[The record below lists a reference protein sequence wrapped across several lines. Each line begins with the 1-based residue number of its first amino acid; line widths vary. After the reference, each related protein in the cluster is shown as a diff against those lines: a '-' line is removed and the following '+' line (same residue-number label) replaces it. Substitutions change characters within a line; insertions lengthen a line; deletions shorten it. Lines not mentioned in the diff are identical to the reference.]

1 MATLSSVISV
11 LPKVPEVTL
20 PDDTDCFKELEPRP
34 LREAK
39 STVNEYNLTRFTF
52 LPVECA
58 VAIDMMHMMHNLFDR
73 FVPFLLGKSIDLTE
87 EETVPDAAERLFT
100 NYSMEKKK
108 VLLNDMLH
116 QGREKW
122 GMVESKVNCIS
133 VTESVAKAARERY
146 DAVDV
151 FPENATK
158 WIGGLFDKAKVPIRG
173 EEKICFCAAIL
184 PYLMIDSMED
194 IHVFSIVTILSTLV
208 VIYNYDGVIEELQIM
223 EAALRVCLSLLEMVS
238 LPNSFTIYLHK
249 ACHLLLCYIYTGPLK
264 SMDTLHPES
273 KYCEMRDQATG
284 GSLPVQTIQMRRTI
298 VSAARLLSYDL
309 ESNPTVTRV
318 KIGDLG
324 KLLKAPDITL
334 TWVKMMSA
342 LNWVSDC
349 VRFNRDMVVQMTY
362 LDLQLNGWVDEYLS
376 KELRFN
382 GESPASQIREY
393 REWDMESVKKVFD
406 EVVKKG
412 KWYFREF
419 YYLRYLSWN
428 SVWYG
433 SCPFPVKRLTMEHFK
448 NGVFGVVYSLT
459 KKTHLFMI
467 SGYICV
473 MKEGELYLQALC
485 YEIPKYSANPLVDNP
500 FAFIVDTT
508 SLKNYTRKPLL
519 ISLHR
524 LIVSEL
530 FFQPIDSKRVFC
542 GVSTVC
548 IREWKLIQS
557 VMQKP
562 SAGCTKQFQKCKR
575 QNE

>member
-20 PDDTDCFKELEPRP
+20 PDDTDCFEELKPRP
-34 LREAK
+34 LRK
-39 STVNEYNLTRFTF
+39 TRSTAYDYNLSRYTF
-52 LPVECA
+52 LPVESA
-58 VAIDMMHMMHNLFDR
+58 VAIDMMHMMHNLFDL
-73 FVPFLLGKSIDLTE
+73 FVPFLLGKSIDLTGKD
-87 EETVPDAAERLFT
+87 TATDAAGDMFSQY
-100 NYSMEKKK
+100 NKEKKK
-108 VLLNDMLH
+108 VLLNNILH

-122 GMVESKVNCIS
+122 GMVQSKVNCVS
-133 VTESVAKAARERY
+133 VTESIAKAALERFNATKDY
-146 DAVDV
+146 
-151 FPENATK
+151 PENVTK
-158 WIGGLFDKAKVPIRG
+158 WIGGLFGGTKVPIRG

-208 VIYNYDGVIEELQIM
+208 VIYNYDGVIEELQM
-223 EAALRVCLSLLEMVS
+223 MDAALRVCLSLLEMVS

-249 ACHLLLCYIYTGPLK
+249 TCHLLLCYIYSGTLK
-264 SMDTLHPES
+264 STDTLHPES
-273 KYCEMRDQATG
+273 MYCEMRDQATG

-309 ESNPTVTRV
+309 ESKP
-318 KIGDLG
+318 
-324 KLLKAPDITL
+324 TL
-334 TWVKMMSA
+334 TSAVLGNVVVFLKNHSVDKIWVKMMST
-342 LNWVSDC
+342 LNWISDS
-349 VRFNRDMVVQMTY
+349 VRFNRDMLFQMTD
-362 LDLQLNGWVDEYLS
+362 LDLQLNGWVDEYIS

-382 GESPASQIREY
+382 GKSPASQIREY
-393 REWDMESVKKVFD
+393 REWDMKSVKAVFD
-406 EVVKKG
+406 EVVKSG
-412 KWYFREF
+412 GYGYGSDVFMF
-419 YYLRYLSWN
+419 SLTWN
-428 SVWYG
+428 SVLYE
-433 SCPFPVKRLTMEHFK
+433 SCTKPVRSLNVEHFK
-448 NGVFGVVYSLT
+448 KGVFGVVYSLT

-467 SGYICV
+467 SGYICNR
-473 MKEGELYLQALC
+473 KKDELYLQALC
-485 YEIPKYSANPLVDNP
+485 YEIPKYSANPLIDNP

-530 FFQPIDSKRVFC
+530 FFKPLDSKRVYC

-562 SAGCTKQFQKCKR
+562 SEECKKQLDLCIVH
-575 QNE
+575 

>member
-1 MATLSSVISV
+1 MAALSSVISV

-20 PDDTDCFKELEPRP
+20 PDDTDCFKELKPRP
-34 LREAK
+34 LRK
-39 STVNEYNLTRFTF
+39 TRSTAYDYNLSRYTF
-52 LPVECA
+52 LPVES
-58 VAIDMMHMMHNLFDR
+58 VISIDMMHMMHNLFDH
-73 FVPFLLGKSIDLTE
+73 FVPFLLGKSIDLTGK
-87 EETVPDAAERLFT
+87 ETATDAAGDMFSQY
-100 NYSMEKKK
+100 NKEKKK
-108 VLLNDMLH
+108 VLLNIILH

-122 GMVESKVNCIS
+122 GMVQSKVNCVS
-133 VTESVAKAARERY
+133 VTESTAKAALERFI
-146 DAVDV
+146 AVDV
-151 FPENATK
+151 FPENVTK
-158 WIGGLFDKAKVPIRG
+158 WIGGLFGGTKVPIRG

-208 VIYNYDGVIEELQIM
+208 VIYNYDGVIEELQMM

-249 ACHLLLCYIYTGPLK
+249 TCHLLLCYIYSGTLK
-264 SMDTLHPES
+264 STDTLHPES
-273 KYCEMRDQATG
+273 MYCEMRDQATG

-309 ESNPTVTRV
+309 ESKP
-318 KIGDLG
+318 
-324 KLLKAPDITL
+324 TL
-334 TWVKMMSA
+334 TSAVLGNVVVFLKNHSVDKIWVKMMST
-342 LNWVSDC
+342 LNWISDS
-349 VRFNRDMVVQMTY
+349 VRFNRDMLFQMTY
-362 LDLQLNGWVDEYLS
+362 LDLQLNGWVDEYIS

-382 GESPASQIREY
+382 GKSPASQIREY
-393 REWDMESVKKVFD
+393 REWDMKSVKAVFD
-406 EVVKKG
+406 EVVKSG
-412 KWYFREF
+412 GYGYGSDVFMF
-419 YYLRYLSWN
+419 SLTWN
-428 SVWYG
+428 SVLYE
-433 SCPFPVKRLTMEHFK
+433 SYTDAVRSLTVEHFK
-448 NGVFGVVYSLT
+448 KGVFGVVYSLT

-467 SGYICV
+467 SGYICNR
-473 MKEGELYLQALC
+473 KKDELYLQALC
-485 YEIPKYSANPLVDNP
+485 YEIPKYSANPLIDNP

-530 FFQPIDSKRVFC
+530 FFKPLDSKRVYC

-562 SAGCTKQFQKCKR
+562 SEECKKQLDLCIVH
-575 QNE
+575 

>member
-20 PDDTDCFKELEPRP
+20 PDDTDCFKEFEPRP
-34 LREAK
+34 LRK
-39 STVNEYNLTRFTF
+39 TRSTAYDYNLSRYTF
-52 LPVECA
+52 LPVESA
-58 VAIDMMHMMHNLFDR
+58 ISIDMMHMMHNLFDH
-73 FVPFLLGKSIDLTE
+73 FVPFLLGKSIHLTE
-87 EETVPDAAERLFT
+87 EETATDAVENMFSYY
-100 NYSMEKKK
+100 NKEKKK
-108 VLLNDMLH
+108 VVLNDILH

-122 GMVESKVNCIS
+122 GMVQSKVNCIS
-133 VTESVAKAARERY
+133 VTESVAKAALERHKVTKDY
-146 DAVDV
+146 
-151 FPENATK
+151 PENVTK
-158 WIGGLFDKAKVPIRG
+158 WIGGLFGGTKVPIRG

-208 VIYNYDGVIEELQIM
+208 VIYNYDGVIEELQM
-223 EAALRVCLSLLEMVS
+223 MDAALRVCLSLLEMVS

-249 ACHLLLCYIYTGPLK
+249 ACHLLLCYIYSGPLK
-264 SMDTLHPES
+264 STDTLHPES
-273 KYCEMRDQATG
+273 MYCEMREQATG
-284 GSLPVQTIQMRRTI
+284 GSRPVQTIQMRRTI

-309 ESNPTVTRV
+309 ESKP
-318 KIGDLG
+318 
-324 KLLKAPDITL
+324 TL
-334 TWVKMMSA
+334 TSVVLGNITVFRKIHSVDKDWVKMMST

-349 VRFNRDMVVQMTY
+349 VRFNRDMFFQMTY

-376 KELRFN
+376 KQLRFN
-382 GESPASQIREY
+382 GKSPASQIREY
-393 REWDMESVKKVFD
+393 REWDTESVKAVFD
-406 EVVKKG
+406 EVVKSG
-412 KWYFREF
+412 GYRFAYDNF
-419 YYLRYLSWN
+419 MFSLTWN
-428 SVWYG
+428 SVLYE
-433 SCPFPVKRLTMEHFK
+433 SCTKPVRSLNVEHFK
-448 NGVFGVVYSLT
+448 KGVFGVVYSLT

-467 SGYICV
+467 SGYICNR
-473 MKEGELYLQALC
+473 KKDELYLQALC
-485 YEIPKYSANPLVDNP
+485 YEIPKYSANPLIDNP

-530 FFQPIDSKRVFC
+530 FFKPLDSKRVYC

-562 SAGCTKQFQKCKR
+562 SEECKKQLDLCIVH
-575 QNE
+575 